1 MSLEQDAIKLHA
13 EVYGWVYK
21 GAETVLKDECVSIH
35 VMLLWISRLENLSQ
49 KSKDLAIAVRT
60 EQAKRAWVR
69 SRELE
74 KKMKERYNRE
84 YGNH

>member
-1 MSLEQDAIKLHA
+1 MSLEQDAVKLHA
-13 EVYGWVYK
+13 EVYGWFYK
-21 GAETVLKDECVSIH
+21 GAETVLEDKCVSIH

-49 KSKDLAIAVRT
+49 KSKNLAIAVRT

-84 YGNH
+84 YGKL

>member
-35 VMLLWISRLENLSQ
+35 ILLLWISRLENLSQ
-49 KSKDLAIAVRT
+49 KSKNLAVAVRT

-84 YGNH
+84 YGKL

>member
-1 MSLEQDAIKLHA
+1 MSLEQNAIKLHA

-21 GAETVLKDECVSIH
+21 GAETVLKDYCVSIH

-49 KSKDLAIAVRT
+49 KSKNLAIAVRT
-60 EQAKRAWVR
+60 EQAKRAWVKA
-69 SRELE
+69 RELE

-84 YGNH
+84 YGNL

>member
-1 MSLEQDAIKLHA
+1 MSLEKDAIKLHA

-21 GAETVLKDECVSIH
+21 GAETVLEDKCVSIH
-35 VMLLWISRLENLSQ
+35 ILLLWISRLENLSQ
-49 KSKDLAIAVRT
+49 KSKNLAVAVRT

-84 YGNH
+84 YGNL